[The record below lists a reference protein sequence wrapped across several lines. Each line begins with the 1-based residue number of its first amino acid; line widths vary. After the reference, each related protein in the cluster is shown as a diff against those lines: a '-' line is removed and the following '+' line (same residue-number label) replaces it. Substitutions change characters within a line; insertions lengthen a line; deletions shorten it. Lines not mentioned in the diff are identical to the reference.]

1 MLYKLIEYLSLANS
15 ICKNIPMKFFCGE
28 KPNDIKKL
36 FINFDKLREIYNK
49 NELIIFKI
57 WNVFDI
63 YEILYDTEEIINI
76 DKNITDLSSNFY
88 LTLLIQKANNVINY
102 QYNLEYLQNILHQI
116 NSNINLNFL
125 NFILSKILYHLIDN
139 YRENSNL
146 NNSDLE
152 IQQELSEM
160 EEKVITFIE
169 KNNIFINLKEEIMS
183 INIGE
188 LYSKIIYELVINNT
202 IDNFEKVYNIVKEIE
217 IEKIDFTES
226 MFIIFVDL
234 FYTEKKIVDK
244 YSILEEKDFGDINKI
259 NFYFI
264 FLKYIF
270 KQSIFIYNFKL
281 FLETRKF
288 IINKIRLGYN
298 LNSFILLQDNNL
310 IEREKYIIKSL
321 LDSDYYFEKLN
332 NNNKFNK
339 KESVISNESEIFSHD
354 SISIQSEREKEQSFI
369 DHNHIE
375 QRSDINSSDN
385 IEYLNSST
393 ISNQNKSSQFNII
406 SSQIYNDPSNTNI
419 IRFKKIINNIK
430 ENKEKDEKEETKHEF
445 IIEINSGY
453 ISWGIAKNIYIYNK
467 EYNCVK
473 IINLKNEILNNLV
486 VEESN
491 KEGIFYIIA
500 CLKYKLRIFT
510 IKNMKHINEIKD
522 FTLNEI
528 YEEMSSVF
536 RISKDN
542 YLICY
547 KNRICFISESF
558 NDRITAVQEQ
568 KFFISSIVSV
578 ININENY
585 IGLKACDFIDKN
597 NNKIKFFNIFKGELC
612 PFEIK
617 GYSLIFSYAGMSIMP
632 SFQSKNENKVLLCA
646 CKKYSQDGKN
656 GILLINTSNLENE
669 KVYTYFYDTKNFE
682 VYCFCPIL
690 IFNYEK
696 MFDDK
701 YNYIDTDYFLVGGFD
716 SEKGIGGIKLYKIIF
731 DNEKYENKIEF
742 IQDLDDFKEFKYPVN
757 CIIQDK
763 KSLYQNILVTCLDG
777 NIYLFSGPNIE
788 YYLRID
794 KNIKDEVSYV
804 DFFK

>member
-36 FINFDKLREIYNK
+36 FINFDRLREIYNK

-125 NFILSKILYHLIDN
+125 NLILSKILYHLIDN

-160 EEKVITFIE
+160 EEKVMTFIV
-169 KNNIFINLKEEIMS
+169 KNNIFINLKEEIIE

-369 DHNHIE
+369 DNSHIE
-375 QRSDINSSDN
+375 KRSDINSSDN
-385 IEYLNSST
+385 IEYLNSSI

-430 ENKEKDEKEETKHEF
+430 EDKEKDEKEDTKHKF

-500 CLKYKLRIFT
+500 CLQYKLRIFT

-522 FTLNEI
+522 FTLNNI

-547 KNRICFISESF
+547 KNKICFISESF

-568 KFFISSIVSV
+568 KFIIPSIVSA

-597 NNKIKFFNIFKGELC
+597 NNKIKFLNIFKGELY

-656 GILLINTSNLENE
+656 GILLINTRNLENE
-669 KVYTYFYDTKNFE
+669 KVYTYFSDTKNFE
-682 VYCFCPIL
+682 VYCFCTIL

-731 DNEKYENKIEF
+731 DNEKYENKIVF
-742 IQDLDDFKEFKYPVN
+742 IQDIDDFKEFKYPVN

-794 KNIKDEVSYV
+794 KNIKDEVSYI

>member
-36 FINFDKLREIYNK
+36 FINFDRLREIYNK

-125 NFILSKILYHLIDN
+125 NLILSKILYHLIDN

-169 KNNIFINLKEEIMS
+169 KNNIFINLKEEIMA

-369 DHNHIE
+369 DNSHIE
-375 QRSDINSSDN
+375 QRSDINSSEN

-430 ENKEKDEKEETKHEF
+430 ENKEKDEKEDTKHKF

-558 NDRITAVQEQ
+558 NDRITAIQEQ

-656 GILLINTSNLENE
+656 GILLINTRNLENE
-669 KVYTYFYDTKNFE
+669 KVYTYFSDTKNFE

>member
-1 MLYKLIEYLSLANS
+1 
-15 ICKNIPMKFFCGE
+15 MKFFSGE

-63 YEILYDTEEIINI
+63 YDILYDTEEIINK

-125 NFILSKILYHLIDN
+125 NLILSKILYHLIDN

-152 IQQELSEM
+152 VQQELSEM

-169 KNNIFINLKEEIMS
+169 KNNIFINLTEEIMA

-244 YSILEEKDFGDINKI
+244 YSILEEKDFRDINKI

-270 KQSIFIYNFKL
+270 KRSIFIYNFKL

-354 SISIQSEREKEQSFI
+354 SISIQSEREKEPSFI

-375 QRSDINSSDN
+375 QRSDINSSEN

-430 ENKEKDEKEETKHEF
+430 EDKEKDEKEDTKHKF

-473 IINLKNEILNNLV
+473 IINLKNEILNNLL

-510 IKNMKHINEIKD
+510 IKNMKHINEVKD

-547 KNRICFISESF
+547 KNRICFISESL
-558 NDRITAVQEQ
+558 NDRITAIQEQ

-656 GILLINTSNLENE
+656 GILLINTRNLENE
-669 KVYTYFYDTKNFE
+669 KVYTYFFDTKNFE

-696 MFDDK
+696 MIDDK
-701 YNYIDTDYFLVGGFD
+701 YNYIGTDQFLVGGFD

-731 DNEKYENKIEF
+731 NNEKYENKIEF
-742 IQDLDDFKEFKYPVN
+742 IQDIDDFKEFKYPVN